1 MFVEEKGGAR
11 PLMCAQ
17 KRAKTSSLSA
27 NYAIV
32 LTPEDRPVQP
42 NPFAPR
48 SVRRALLS
56 PQAHAGSLYRCGKG
70 TLRAARGLRQ
80 EESGLKPT

>member
-42 NPFAPR
+42 KPFRA
-48 SVRRALLS
+48 SV
-56 PQAHAGSLYRCGKG
+56 C
-70 TLRAARGLRQ
+70 AARTLNATGQSRVTL
-80 EESGLKPT
+80 SLP